1 MKNKIDMEK
10 NKMNEA
16 DLEQISGGK
25 SLWDVFTAEFKTFE
39 APRKKGFTLE
49 EKEDEE
55 LLGVHTLEMRD
66 NVMKKKDSKKVV
78 KL

>member
-1 MKNKIDMEK
+1 MKDNIDMEE
-10 NKMNEA
+10 NKMNAA

-25 SLWDVFTAEFKTFE
+25 SLWDIFTAEFKTFE
-39 APRKKGFTLE
+39 DPRKRGLTLE
-49 EKEDEE
+49 EKEDED
-55 LLGVHTLEMRD
+55 LFGVHTLEMRD